1 MKKYRR
7 HKRFWKIIRAIA
19 TPILKTM
26 YKYSCEVYKDLKG
39 PYLVLANHNTDL
51 DPGLVALSFPQQM
64 YFVASE
70 HVYRAGFASKVLR
83 YVFEQIT
90 ASAWHFPISFT
101 TVGAVCSLS
110 IGTTT
115 PRRIAAR

>member
-7 HKRFWKIIRAIA
+7 HKRYWKIIRAIA

-26 YKYSCEVYKDLKG
+26 YKFSCEVYKDLKG
-39 PYLVLANHNTDL
+39 PYLVLSNHNTDL

-70 HVYRAGFASKVLR
+70 H
-83 YVFEQIT
+83 IT
-90 ASAWHFPISFT
+90 RWKKTYKYYFHPQKMFPFPDHHHL
-101 TVGAVCSLS
+101 V
-110 IGTTT
+110 
-115 PRRIAAR
+115 R